1 MYAGAKRSVNRA
13 MRAAGRTDDTHTLGT
28 NRMAQAWKMPPLI
41 KVYEALGAV
50 GDGRVRIVDDA
61 NARVSSSDG
70 DKTYAVF
77 IADGGR
83 AIGADDNASR
93 WQGYIGYPAIAVLLQ
108 RGILK
113 APANVSDALADIPW
127 KEINRRNRNDYSKTL
142 AEVSR
147 IVEQSGHDPD
157 AIAAEAQAVLESL
170 RALTPYRTRP
180 PRVRH

>member
-1 MYAGAKRSVNRA
+1 MAK
-13 MRAAGRTDDTHTLGT
+13 
-28 NRMAQAWKMPPLI
+28 AWEMPPLS

-50 GDGRVRIVDDA
+50 GDGRVRILDDA
-61 NARVSSSDG
+61 NAQVSSSEG
-70 DKTYAVF
+70 DKTYTVF
-77 IADGGR
+77 IAEGGR
-83 AIGADDNASR
+83 AIAADDNASR
-93 WQGYIGYPAIAVLLQ
+93 WQGYLGYPAIAVLLL

-157 AIAAEAQAVLESL
+157 AVAAEAQAVLEAL
-170 RALTPYRTRP
+170 RELNPSRTQLPRTR
-180 PRVRH
+180 H